1 MMLSNMALAFSLN
14 FIGILVIK
22 RMSAVAYV
30 LSGICKDI
38 LLVTLGAVMWNE
50 VVTNQ
55 RESFTYVAFF
65 FSIRLWESPPLST
78 APDCSY
84 SSIDWSSLR
93 PLELTTSHT
102 HSLPP

>member
-1 MMLSNMALAFSLN
+1 MMAVVKGECSELYRAGWKFPFWMMLSNMVLAFSLN

-38 LLVTLGAVMWNE
+38 LLVTLGAVMWKE

-55 RESFTYVAFF
+55 RKSVT
-65 FSIRLWESPPLST
+65 
-78 APDCSY
+78 
-84 SSIDWSSLR
+84 
-93 PLELTTSHT
+93 
-102 HSLPP
+102 

>member
-55 RESFTYVAFF
+55 RESFTYVAC
-65 FSIRLWESPPLST
+65 FSQSACGVSRPSSQLHLTARIHRLIGHRFVPLN
-78 APDCSY
+78 
-84 SSIDWSSLR
+84 
-93 PLELTTSHT
+93 
-102 HSLPP
+102 